1 MIDDQVRKTRRSRL
15 EGLVIKAMII
25 IHITIH
31 MEIQSREDPLQVD
44 NKSLN
49 KHVLRKVLCWAR
61 VLIVSLSRRRSRS
74 KRRQSCSETMRII
87 WSLYSERQPVRF
99 PRSRGRRYLGA
110 WSPFC
115 GALIVVTTLLFL
127 LPTNWNAIMV
137 NVTFKY
143 MGSETN
149 EPEE

>member
-49 KHVLRKVLCWAR
+49 KHAR
-61 VLIVSLSRRRSRS
+61 FFAA
-74 KRRQSCSETMRII
+74 Q
-87 WSLYSERQPVRF
+87 
-99 PRSRGRRYLGA
+99 G
-110 WSPFC
+110 
-115 GALIVVTTLLFL
+115 FL
-127 LPTNWNAIMV
+127 L
-137 NVTFKY
+137 
-143 MGSETN
+143 
-149 EPEE
+149 